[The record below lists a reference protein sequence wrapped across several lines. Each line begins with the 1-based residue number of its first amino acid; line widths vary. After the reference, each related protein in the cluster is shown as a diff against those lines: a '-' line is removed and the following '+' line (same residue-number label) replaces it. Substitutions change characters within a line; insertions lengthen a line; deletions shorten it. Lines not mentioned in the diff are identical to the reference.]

1 MPNSD
6 AKVVRGLSIAVLIL
20 SILAVAGSLLV
31 MIFLG
36 IGGVALSDPSVA
48 SSAAIEIDNGSGISA
63 DSLSGDE
70 VVVLAML
77 SLGVLGMFMGWLII
91 CSIVPLVAAIWECA
105 TTTTW
110 TTGRSFRLG
119 HRRRRILVFVRQPY
133 YHGAAYRI
141 RRVHQQAE
149 ARAHGA
155 LRPGAARVR
164 LRTAARKPAAA
175 SHPSGAVAQPCS
187 RFAHEKA
194 RFACGLF
201 HACSQRLTPA
211 PRPRPS

>member
-20 SILAVAGSLLV
+20 CILAVAGSLLV

-91 CSIVPLVAAIWECA
+91 CSIVPLVAAI
-105 TTTTW
+105 
-110 TTGRSFRLG
+110 LG
-119 HRRRRILVFVRQPY
+119 MRNYNNVDKLG
-133 YHGAAYRI
+133 GAFGWAI
-141 RRVHQQAE
+141 A
-149 ARAHGA
+149 
-155 LRPGAARVR
+155 
-164 LRTAARKPAAA
+164 
-175 SHPSGAVAQPCS
+175 GAVFSFLCGNLITMVLLIVSAVYINKLRRAPMVPYGQAQPVYGY
-187 RFAHEKA
+187 AQQP
-194 RFACGLF
+194 GN
-201 HACSQRLTPA
+201 QQQPPTPPA
-211 PRPRPS
+211 Q